1 VTDKHDE
8 QTNPENQTD
17 LSATEPLPKH
27 PTSNPISS
35 PDVAYIGRGM
45 GGGVPWAGLR
55 TFESLKSPVFRLY
68 YAAMLGQMAAMNMQM
83 FARSFLV
90 FELTSSYTIL
100 GVMALANAVPML
112 MFSLFGGV
120 IADRV
125 RKKHVLIVG
134 QASSALITLVVAI
147 ALSMN
152 LMSAEQPNSWL
163 ILVVASLFQGTVM
176 GLMMPSRQAMIAEIV
191 SSEQL
196 MNAVALNTFGMNIF
210 RILGPAIAG
219 ITVAMFGYDVV
230 YYLMTAMYLVA
241 LFFIL
246 LMPLTGTMSIKGSS
260 ALRDVRDGLEYVKNE
275 RIIWTILIVTLLT
288 VLFSMPYMMLLPGF
302 AIDVLD
308 VGESGGG
315 LLMTVSGIGAMIGSL
330 ILASLPNKK
339 RGLMLMGGSL
349 LLGVALI
356 GFSASTSFN
365 ISLVMMVFVGLG
377 QTSRMTLGNTLLQY
391 YVADEYRG
399 RVMSLYFM
407 EFGLTSFSVFFAAIL
422 AEKIGP
428 QWAIGGLAVL
438 LVILCIWV
446 ILFVPS
452 IRKLD

>member
-1 VTDKHDE
+1 
-8 QTNPENQTD
+8 
-17 LSATEPLPKH
+17 
-27 PTSNPISS
+27 
-35 PDVAYIGRGM
+35 M
-45 GGGVPWAGLR
+45 GGGGVSWAGIR

-83 FARSFLV
+83 FARSFLI

-134 QASSALITLVVAI
+134 QASSAVITLVI
-147 ALSMN
+147 AVLLSLN
-152 LMSAEQPNSWL
+152 FMSADQPNSWWPL
-163 ILVVASLFQGTVM
+163 LVASLFQGTIM
-176 GLMMPSRQAMIAEIV
+176 GLMMPSRQAMIAELV
-191 SSEQL
+191 GNEQL
-196 MNAVALNTFGMNIF
+196 MNAVALNTLGMNVF

-230 YYLMTAMYLVA
+230 YYLMTAMYLIAV
-241 LFFIL
+241 FFIM
-246 LMPLTGTMSIKGSS
+246 LMPLTGTMSIKGRG
-260 ALRDVRDGLEYVKNE
+260 ALGDMLDGLKYVRNE
-275 RIIWTILIVTLLT
+275 RIIWIILIVTLLT

-302 AIDVLD
+302 AVDILD
-308 VGESGGG
+308 VGEEGGG
-315 LLMTVSGIGAMIGSL
+315 LLMTVSGVGAMIGSL

-377 QTSRMTLGNTLLQY
+377 QTARMTLGNTLLQY
-391 YVADEYRG
+391 YVHDEYRG

-407 EFGLTSFSVFFAAIL
+407 EFGITSFSVFFAAL
-422 AEKIGP
+422 VAEKIGP
-428 QWAIGGLAVL
+428 QWAVGGLAVL